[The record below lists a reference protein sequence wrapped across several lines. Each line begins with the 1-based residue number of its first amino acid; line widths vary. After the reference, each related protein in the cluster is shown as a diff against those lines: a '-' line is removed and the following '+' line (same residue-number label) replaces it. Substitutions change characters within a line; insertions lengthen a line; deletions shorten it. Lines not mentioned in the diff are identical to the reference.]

1 MLKGRA
7 ISDFLKGR
15 AISDFVVGALI
26 MSYLYLGQIDKPPYP
41 VDLLISYVLATLA
54 IYLGLAKLISHFF
67 SHKNKEEKK
76 NKERKFLLDDEEV
89 DKELALITLSI
100 IGYLYFLSF
109 PIEGIS
115 ETIKPYQ
122 DINNY
127 LLLSSIV
134 GFELFA
140 YSLLSFSFRF
150 SKVEETPP
158 SDTGNLKKDTLGY
171 DSKYHCLELIEESK
185 EHPFKLIK
193 PVVFLIHVS
202 KTILFAVFIFSTL
215 KIFDIK
221 GANQIGTI
229 FAGAGGSIAAL
240 AFVFKEGLKSIAA
253 GIRIWTDDLVEVGEK
268 IKSSSLGINGIV
280 KEITLTNIKI
290 HNLDNTISNIPLEKI
305 ITSDFVN
312 KSEFKIHGRR
322 IEFTINID
330 IDSIRSFSASDED
343 SETWNAINN
352 IEIIQDYLDCKKT
365 SIGKYHDNTGNYAN
379 NRKQTNIGIFRE
391 YIKEYLLCHTFINRD
406 RGVLV
411 RNKIPSVDGLPVLIL
426 AHVNPN
432 AISTQVFRT
441 IESDIIDHI
450 VSVVKTFDLKLLQHK
465 ER

>member
-7 ISDFLKGR
+7 ILDFLKGR

-41 VDLLISYVLATLA
+41 VDSLISYVLATLA

-109 PIEGIS
+109 PIEGTS

-122 DINNY
+122 DISNY

-134 GFELFA
+134 GFELFT

-150 SKVEETPP
+150 SKEEEAPP
-158 SDTGNLKKDTLGY
+158 SDTGNSKKDTLGY

-202 KTILFAVFIFSTL
+202 KTILFAVFIF
-215 KIFDIK
+215 
-221 GANQIGTI
+221 
-229 FAGAGGSIAAL
+229 
-240 AFVFKEGLKSIAA
+240 
-253 GIRIWTDDLVEVGEK
+253 
-268 IKSSSLGINGIV
+268 
-280 KEITLTNIKI
+280 
-290 HNLDNTISNIPLEKI
+290 
-305 ITSDFVN
+305 
-312 KSEFKIHGRR
+312 
-322 IEFTINID
+322 
-330 IDSIRSFSASDED
+330 
-343 SETWNAINN
+343 
-352 IEIIQDYLDCKKT
+352 
-365 SIGKYHDNTGNYAN
+365 
-379 NRKQTNIGIFRE
+379 
-391 YIKEYLLCHTFINRD
+391 
-406 RGVLV
+406 
-411 RNKIPSVDGLPVLIL
+411 
-426 AHVNPN
+426 
-432 AISTQVFRT
+432 
-441 IESDIIDHI
+441 
-450 VSVVKTFDLKLLQHK
+450 
-465 ER
+465 